1 MPPTIIT
8 VRQSWWEKLKAGV
21 KSSTPQVK
29 QALIGAAVAVLL
41 ALGSGI
47 AGYWSVFKENFRLKQ
62 EISTKTERI
71 QAQDAELAKLRH
83 ENQNL
88 ISENNRLRTVL
99 DPVERKAKELYPDL
113 EVTAAIS
120 KLAKDLEDVRN

>member
-1 MPPTIIT
+1 MSTTIIT
-8 VRQSWWEKLKAGV
+8 VKQSWWEKLKAGV

-29 QALIGAAVAVLL
+29 QALIAAAVAILL
-41 ALGSGI
+41 ALGTGI
-47 AGYWSVFKENFRLKQ
+47 AGCWSVYKENSRLKQ
-62 EISTKTERI
+62 EVSVKTERV

-88 ISENNRLRTVL
+88 ISENNRLKMVL

-113 EVTAAIS
+113 EASAAIS
-120 KLAKDLEDVRN
+120 